1 MRRANAEP
9 YEANGDEDVPF
20 NTLKMQDIDSC
31 GAIRAGTM
39 RRSLPTSESLST
51 LTTDG
56 RLLFATRIIRLFAYG
71 FLSVVLV
78 LYLVQVGLS
87 ETQIGLLLT
96 LTLAGDTLISLW
108 ITINADRIGRQRML
122 ILGAGL
128 MLFASV
134 IFAITRNY
142 VLLVVAAAIG
152 VISPSGSEVGP
163 FLSIEQA
170 ALSQI
175 VPDRQR
181 TQVFAWYNLVGF
193 SATATGALAGGGLAQ
208 LLQGAGVPA
217 LQSYRVIVVGYALL
231 GLALGALFS
240 RLSPRVEVPSDQVQ
254 PANTRFGLH
263 RSRNVVLRLSL
274 LFAVDAFA
282 GGFIVQSILSYWF
295 YVRFGAQPGLLGA
308 IFFGANIMSGVSAL
322 LAARIAARI
331 GLIRTMVFTH
341 IPSNVLLMLVPLM
354 PTLPLAILMLLV
366 RHSIS
371 QMDVPTRQS
380 YTMAV
385 VSPDE
390 RSAAAGITGIARTTG
405 ASLSPILV
413 GPLMASASALSS
425 VFFISGGLK
434 IVYDLALYYNFVKM
448 KPPEEK
454 EAESMTIRG
463 RSKM

>member
-9 YEANGDEDVPF
+9 YEANGDEDVPL

-175 VPDRQR
+175 VPDR
-181 TQVFAWYNLVGF
+181 G
-193 SATATGALAGGGLAQ
+193 
-208 LLQGAGVPA
+208 
-217 LQSYRVIVVGYALL
+217 
-231 GLALGALFS
+231 
-240 RLSPRVEVPSDQVQ
+240 
-254 PANTRFGLH
+254 
-263 RSRNVVLRLSL
+263 
-274 LFAVDAFA
+274 
-282 GGFIVQSILSYWF
+282 
-295 YVRFGAQPGLLGA
+295 
-308 IFFGANIMSGVSAL
+308 
-322 LAARIAARI
+322 
-331 GLIRTMVFTH
+331 
-341 IPSNVLLMLVPLM
+341 
-354 PTLPLAILMLLV
+354 
-366 RHSIS
+366 
-371 QMDVPTRQS
+371 
-380 YTMAV
+380 
-385 VSPDE
+385 
-390 RSAAAGITGIARTTG
+390 
-405 ASLSPILV
+405 
-413 GPLMASASALSS
+413 S
-425 VFFISGGLK
+425 VKS
-434 IVYDLALYYNFVKM
+434 FV
-448 KPPEEK
+448 
-454 EAESMTIRG
+454 
-463 RSKM
+463 